1 MNKNES
7 FRIRTHRY
15 TFGNF
20 TFSIN
25 ILFFL
30 FILPLFFLPM
40 SFSLFNRK
48 NEDDDD
54 DNDNGEDNL
63 FKGLYVLS
71 NLERGIEMIV
81 LLFMDVKL

>member
-1 MNKNES
+1 
-7 FRIRTHRY
+7 
-15 TFGNF
+15 
-20 TFSIN
+20 
-25 ILFFL
+25 
-30 FILPLFFLPM
+30 M
-40 SFSLFNRK
+40 SFCLFNRK